1 MLAWK
6 IRFPSREKLFS
17 WGESPDGMRPTIL
30 PSPVRITSTTFAVDA
45 ETRSRLPFFE
55 IAMWSAR
62 LPSTLVRQ
70 RILPVFRLMATTS
83 AKLGRE
89 K

>member
-6 IRFPSREKLFS
+6 ISLPSREKLFS
-17 WGESPDGMRPTIL
+17 WGWSPDGMRPTIRCVAV
-30 PSPVRITSTTFAVDA
+30 SMTSTTRAVEAD
-45 ETRSRLPFFE
+45 TSRRRPSGE
-55 IAMWSAR
+55 SAMWSAR
-62 LPSTLVRQ
+62 LPSTSTRQ
-70 RILPVFRLMATTS
+70 AIFFVLRSIATTS